1 MKGVEKEGAE
11 TAGPSSRHCLPP
23 ATCQALLS
31 ALLSALET
39 DSWGGCTREAV
50 EDGQDLSGSI
60 LRCRRGELI
69 LEESEQEKAPS
80 EG

>member
-11 TAGPSSRHCLPP
+11 TAGPSSRHCLP
-23 ATCQALLS
+23 TCRVPGTAGHWQRLG
-31 ALLSALET
+31 E
-39 DSWGGCTREAV
+39 GCTREALK
-50 EDGQDLSGSI
+50 EGQDLSGGI
-60 LRCRRGELI
+60 LRSRRDELI